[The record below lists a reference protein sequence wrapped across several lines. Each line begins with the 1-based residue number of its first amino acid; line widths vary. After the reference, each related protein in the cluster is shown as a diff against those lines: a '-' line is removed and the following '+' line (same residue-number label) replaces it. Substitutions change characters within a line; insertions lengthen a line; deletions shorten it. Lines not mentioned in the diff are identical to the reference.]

1 MPLQAT
7 GRSERVILMSFDGMG
22 ADALA
27 RQAAL
32 PAFERLARE
41 GAVARVI
48 PVEPTLTASTHAA
61 ILTGAPPERT
71 GIVSNRFHLPGTP
84 PTRTTRGMDT
94 DTDVETIV
102 EAARRQG
109 KRVGVVS
116 FPSIDSGSSRRTADF
131 GLAWTPPLTSA
142 RIIQL
147 TRANF
152 HREWVP
158 PTWSRRPLPRTSFS
172 PVMRARIDW
181 QATSTLRADVDIVA
195 YDTTDDKVENYDSW
209 FVEVDGQEIG
219 LDPRGWFAV
228 SRRADGLH
236 GSWSKLIRTTPSLD
250 VTIYWGAISR
260 TNAWPQD
267 FRQILEETA
276 GFWPGAP
283 EGSLTVDIDTFREQM
298 ERFATFYTVAQAMSI
313 RRMSF
318 DLLLLYQP
326 QIDEATHAL
335 LGNPSG
341 ESTIRAAW
349 EAADRAIATFLP
361 LLDSTR
367 DSLLVTGD
375 HGLLQANR
383 ELRINRLLEEQGFAP
398 RWRAFTAGNL
408 AHIYRFGDPD
418 DREALVEIL
427 TRSGYFERIERKG
440 PGHHRHSGDVIVRA
454 PAHVAISSST
464 EAPVLIERPPFGQ
477 HGAGIAHRELHTIL
491 LAWGAGTRPGR
502 YADLPQT
509 RIARLVSGL
518 LGISPPAGAE

>member
-1 MPLQAT
+1 
-7 GRSERVILMSFDGMG
+7 MSFDGMG

-27 RQAAL
+27 RQSGL
-32 PAFERLARE
+32 PAFDRIARE
-41 GAVARVI
+41 GSVARVI
-48 PVEPTLTASTHAA
+48 PVEPTLTSTTHAS

-84 PTRTTRGMDT
+84 STRTTRGLEV

-109 KRVGVVS
+109 KRVGAVS
-116 FPSIDSGSSRRTADF
+116 FPSVDGGSPRRTADF

-142 RIIQL
+142 RIIEL
-147 TRANF
+147 TRADF

-158 PTWSRRPLPRTSFS
+158 PGWSRRPLRRTSFS

-195 YDTTDDKVENYDSW
+195 YDTTNDGVENYDSL
-209 FVEVDGQEIG
+209 FVEVDSEEIG

-228 SRRADGLH
+228 SKRSNGLY
-236 GSWSKLIRTTPSLD
+236 GSWSKLTRTSPGLD
-250 VTIYWGAISR
+250 TTIYWGAISR
-260 TNAWPQD
+260 SNAWPD
-267 FRQILEETA
+267 YFREMLDDTA

-283 EGSLTVDIDTFREQM
+283 ESSIAIDIDTFREQV

-335 LGNPSG
+335 LGNPAG
-341 ESTIRAAW
+341 ESTIRASW
-349 EAADRAIATFLP
+349 EAADRAIASFLP
-361 LLDSTR
+361 LLDPAR
-367 DSLLVTGD
+367 DALLVTGD

-418 DREALVEIL
+418 DREAVFEMLAK
-427 TRSGYFERIERKG
+427 SGHFERIERKG
-440 PGHHRHSGDVIVRA
+440 SGHHHHSGDLIAWA
-454 PAHVAISSST
+454 PAHVATSASS
-464 EAPVLIERPPFGQ
+464 EPPVLIDRQPFGL
-477 HGAGIAHRELHTIL
+477 HGANVAHRELHTTLI
-491 LAWGAGTRPGR
+491 AWGAGTRPGQ

-509 RIARLVSGL
+509 RIARFVSTL